1 MNLDDFDYG
10 ALGSPAPQ
18 TGTARELSET
28 EVLTDERPKRSSSF
42 LEHLDTRVAVQV
54 VVAVILVAA
63 GVGLFVRETWARQI
77 RDAAVRQIETANDRS
92 DYLSVIK
99 ASENFLSHPPIN
111 GARDAR
117 EGTVVNRYSEA
128 LVHWV
133 AQQPAK
139 LDAKANERIARYKQ
153 LVKSPNK

>member
-10 ALGSPAPQ
+10 ALGSPTPE
-18 TGTARELSET
+18 TGTAGELSARD
-28 EVLTDERPKRSSSF
+28 LTDDTPKRSSSF
-42 LEHLDTRVAVQV
+42 IEHVDMRVAVQA
-54 VVAVILVAA
+54 VVAIILVAVA
-63 GVGLFVRETWARQI
+63 GGLFARETWARHI
-77 RDAAVRQIETANDRS
+77 RDAAIRQIETASDRS

-111 GARDAR
+111 GSRDAR
-117 EGTVVNRYSEA
+117 EATVINLYSEA

-139 LDAKANERIARYKQ
+139 LDEKGNERIARYKQ
-153 LVKSPNK
+153 LVKSPDK